1 MLIVIIAINII
12 ITIMIMKSCM
22 MNYINKDTMTMIII
36 MVMVKKIQFMQMEN
50 ILKIL
55 DVQVIIV
62 LILEEIIQDKMDQI
76 VIITIVMQ
84 SSGIANLCVLKN
96 IVLLEFVIKKKEKD
110 LWIQQKIDVKV
121 FLI

>member
-55 DVQVIIV
+55 DV
-62 LILEEIIQDKMDQI
+62 
-76 VIITIVMQ
+76 
-84 SSGIANLCVLKN
+84 
-96 IVLLEFVIKKKEKD
+96 
-110 LWIQQKIDVKV
+110 
-121 FLI
+121 